1 MPETNMQKTIRLLSK
16 NRLNSVIQRADFEQP
31 DIGTLTIKTHQDMLS
46 LSGALMVIMA
56 SVEIALRNT
65 IYENLNQHFNK
76 KNWFFAPPKPFKWRD
91 TEKSML
97 GTARYHARRAKYSK
111 MTRGQKKKIESQ
123 IHPNRRNYK
132 SHKDRVK
139 RIQNRIPLCDG
150 DIIAELSINFWKSL
164 YAADYEHFL
173 WKQTLRQTFPNLE
186 ITRAIVANN
195 LEVIYQ
201 TRNRLAHHE
210 PVLFKRFDDSIEA
223 IHFIAQNLN
232 EPEANENSPLAQL
245 LQSDIA
251 KIIKQADK
259 LHAMMS
265 PNRT

>member
-16 NRLNSVIQRADFEQP
+16 NRLNSVIQRANFEQP

-65 IYENLNQHFNK
+65 IYENLTQHFNK
-76 KNWFFAPPKPFKWRD
+76 ENWFFEPPEPFEWRD

-97 GTARYHARRAKYSK
+97 GTAREYALRAKYSK
-111 MTRGQKKKIESQ
+111 MTGGQKKKIESQ
-123 IHPNRRNYK
+123 IYSNGRPDMP
-132 SHKDRVK
+132 HKDRVRQIK
-139 RIQNRIPLCDG
+139 NKIPLCDG
-150 DIIAELSINFWKSL
+150 DIIAGLNINFWKSL

-210 PVLFKRFDDSIEA
+210 PVLFKRFDDFIAA

-232 EPEANENSPLAQL
+232 ELEANENSPLALL